1 MWKRFP
7 AHILLEQQF
16 YTRKELPAGQA
27 SEPDFSCPKTT
38 QHSIIAG
45 TLRYIAVDAA
55 CDHKIPART
64 TMPANT
70 AATAYKPTI

>member
-7 AHILLEQQF
+7 AHTLLEQQF

-55 CDHKIPART
+55 CDRKNSGKDDHASQHSRYRI
-64 TMPANT
+64 
-70 AATAYKPTI
+70 